1 MLFQVLLTYN
11 IPIFIFKEKTMG
23 CKNCKSKKAAKDLS
37 SEFVK
42 NSEHIN
48 DSLLKRKQ
56 EILNTTWDKSMGSLL
71 PREQIILGL
80 FAWSPLII
88 GYYTIIKFFID
99 LF

>member
-1 MLFQVLLTYN
+1 
-11 IPIFIFKEKTMG
+11 MG

-37 SEFVK
+37 SEFIK

-56 EILNTTWDKSMGSLL
+56 EILSNTWDKSMGSLL
-71 PREQIILGL
+71 VREKIILGL
-80 FAWSPLII
+80 FAWFPLIL
-88 GYYTIIKFFID
+88 GYYTIVKFLIG